1 FVQSTHGKTH
11 LCYEGYRYY
20 CHHTNAD
27 DSKYWKC
34 VKKYCRV
41 GITTYANGTTK
52 RSADHDHTPN
62 ETDKEVLN
70 VRQNLKRKVVESSSP
85 IDSIV
90 DETYANLQSPTKER
104 RKTREPLPKNIND
117 LPYPIPPNY
126 QKSQSG
132 EQFILYDG
140 PIAGSRCIIF
150 STPSDILYLSQSEM

>member
-11 LCYEGYRYY
+11 LYYEGYRYY

-27 DSKYWKC
+27 DSEYWKC

-52 RSADHDHTPN
+52 RSAEHDHTPN

-70 VRQNLKRKVVESSSP
+70 VRQNLKLKVVESSSP

-90 DETYANLQSPTKER
+90 DETYANLQSPTVSQDLLIQ
-104 RKTREPLPKNIND
+104 LPSIATMKNN
-117 LPYPIPPNY
+117 L
-126 QKSQSG
+126 Q
-132 EQFILYDG
+132 
-140 PIAGSRCIIF
+140 
-150 STPSDILYLSQSEM
+150 